1 MCVCVC
7 GGGGGGGGGVK
18 LYMWGCFE
26 IFSVHYRKYN
36 RDMQFAHVRNV
47 CIDGNS
53 ICHMCAPSN

>member
-1 MCVCVC
+1 MC

-26 IFSVHYRKYN
+26 IFSVHYRVYN